1 MTSTNLELNINTL
14 KQYTIKMAQRCDKSL
29 NNISTCIL
37 NKDLNQAKKII
48 NDDEE
53 INVLREYII
62 DRSIELMALK
72 QPMAKD
78 LRYIYSLGNIA
89 LELERIGDYT
99 ANIAEEI
106 LNIGEEQYI
115 KCLIDTPKMIEE
127 CKAMLLSSI
136 EALENNDEELAY
148 NTALRDDTVDII
160 YKQVYK
166 DCSQIMNEDLS
177 KINQGIRI
185 LFIARYLERIGDHIT
200 NICEKII
207 YAIKGEMIEIG

>member
-1 MTSTNLELNINTL
+1 MISTNLELNINTL
-14 KQYTIKMAQRCDKSL
+14 KQYTIKMAQRCDQSL
-29 NNISTCIL
+29 DNASNCIL
-37 NKDLNQAKKII
+37 NKDLDQAKKII

-78 LRYIYSLGNIA
+78 LRYIYALDNIA

-106 LNIGEEQYI
+106 LNIDEEKYI
-115 KCLIDTPKMIEE
+115 KIVVDIPKMIEE
-127 CKAMLLSSI
+127 CKEMLLSSI
-136 EALENNDEELAY
+136 EALKNDDEELAY

-160 YKQVYK
+160 YKKIYK

-177 KINQGIRI
+177 KVNQGIRL

>member
-1 MTSTNLELNINTL
+1 MISTNLELNINTL
-14 KQYTIKMAQRCDKSL
+14 KQYSIKMAQRCDKSL
-29 NNISTCIL
+29 SNISTCIL
-37 NKDLNQAKKII
+37 NKDLDQANEII
-48 NDDEE
+48 KDDEE

-78 LRYIYSLGNIA
+78 LRYIYALGNIA

-106 LNIGEEQYI
+106 LNIGEEKYI
-115 KCLIDTPKMIEE
+115 KGLVDIPKMVEE
-127 CKAMLLSSI
+127 CREMLLASI
-136 EALENNDEELAY
+136 EALENDNEELAY

-160 YKQVYK
+160 YKQIYK
-166 DCSQIMNEDLS
+166 DCSQIMNEDSS
-177 KINQGIRI
+177 KVNQGIRL
-185 LFIARYLERIGDHIT
+185 LFIARYLERIGDHVT
-200 NICEKII
+200 NVCEKII

>member
-115 KCLIDTPKMIEE
+115 KCLIDTSKMIEE

>member
-1 MTSTNLELNINTL
+1 MISTNLELNINTL
-14 KQYTIKMAQRCDKSL
+14 KQYTIKMAQRCYQSL
-29 NNISTCIL
+29 DNASNCIL
-37 NKDLNQAKKII
+37 NKDLDQAKKII

-78 LRYIYSLGNIA
+78 LRYIYALGNIA

-106 LNIGEEQYI
+106 LNIDEEKYI
-115 KCLIDTPKMIEE
+115 KIVVDIPKMIEE
-127 CKAMLLSSI
+127 CKEMLLSSI
-136 EALENNDEELAY
+136 EALKNDDEELAY
-148 NTALRDDTVDII
+148 NTALRDDTADII
-160 YKQVYK
+160 YKQIYK

-177 KINQGIRI
+177 KVNQGIRL

>member
-1 MTSTNLELNINTL
+1 MISTNLELNINTL
-14 KQYTIKMAQRCDKSL
+14 NQYTIKMAQRCDQAL
-29 NNISTCIL
+29 NNVSTCIL
-37 NKDLNQAKKII
+37 NKDLEQAKKII

-62 DRSIELMALK
+62 DRSIELMDLK

-78 LRYIYSLGNIA
+78 LRYIYALGNIA

-106 LNIGEEQYI
+106 LNIGEEKYI
-115 KCLIDTPKMIEE
+115 KSIVDIPKMIEE
-127 CKAMLLSSI
+127 CKGMLSSSI
-136 EALENNDEELAY
+136 EALENEDEELAY

-166 DCSQIMNEDLS
+166 DCSQIMNEDSS
-177 KINQGIRI
+177 KVNQGIRL